1 MILFWILAAAM
12 MVAAVALLLPP
23 LLGHSRNPSVSRD
36 AVNLAIFK
44 ERVADLEQDLGDANQ
59 RQQVRQE
66 MERELLQDVGET
78 EDTVP
83 PARAANRI
91 AAVAV
96 VLIVPLVSVF
106 AYTQLGSRQALQGT
120 APALAADQ
128 TLPADHPAIGGEQ
141 GSPSLEQMVTNLAER
156 LQRDPANL
164 EGWTMLGRSYM
175 VLERFPEARDAF
187 ARAVSLGPDDPDLLS
202 RYAEAA
208 ALAQGGELRGLP
220 LQLVNQLLQLD
231 SDHPNGLWLAGLA
244 AYQAQ
249 DYRKAVERW
258 TQLAAMVGTGPNS
271 DTLAQYLAEARSR
284 LGETP
289 ADAIAAGSPSGT
301 AETDGAP
308 PLSDERPSSSTPSL
322 SVRVSLAP
330 ELADRASPEDTVFIF
345 ARAAQGPRMPLAIV
359 QRTVAE
365 LPVSVTL
372 DDSMAMTPAMKL
384 SNFTEV
390 VVGARV
396 SKTGNAMPQSGD
408 LEGSSP
414 PTQRGKADAVI
425 VTINRVI

>member
-12 MVAAVALLLPP
+12 MVAAVLLLLPP
-23 LLGHSRNPSVSRD
+23 LLGHSRDSSVSRD
-36 AVNLAIFK
+36 AVNLAIFN
-44 ERVADLEQDLGDANQ
+44 ERVADLEQDLGDSNQ
-59 RQQVRQE
+59 RRQVRQE
-66 MERELLQDVGET
+66 LERELLQDVAEAG
-78 EDTVP
+78 DTVR
-83 PARAANRI
+83 PARAVNRI

-96 VLIVPLVSVF
+96 VLVVPLVSVL

-120 APALAADQ
+120 TPAVAADQ
-128 TLPADHPAIGGEQ
+128 TLPADHPAVGGEQ
-141 GSPSLEQMVTNLAER
+141 GTPSLERMVENLAER
-156 LQRDPANL
+156 LQREPANL

-175 VLERFPEARDAF
+175 VLERYPEARDAF
-187 ARAVSLGPDDPDLLS
+187 AQAISLGPDDPELLS

-208 ALAQGGELRGLP
+208 ALAQGGELNGLP
-220 LQLVNQLLQLD
+220 MQLVNRLLQLD

-249 DYRKAVERW
+249 DYREAVERW
-258 TQLAAMVGTGPNS
+258 TRLAALVGTGPNS
-271 DTLAQYLAEARSR
+271 DTLAQYLAEARTR
-284 LGETP
+284 LGEAPTET
-289 ADAIAAGSPSGT
+289 IAAGSPVGT
-301 AETDGAP
+301 AATEGAP
-308 PLSDERPSSSTPSL
+308 ALSGDLAPSSTPSL

-390 VVGARV
+390 VIGARV
-396 SKTGNAMPQSGD
+396 SKTGNAVPQSGD

-414 PTQRGKADAVI
+414 PTQRSEADAVT